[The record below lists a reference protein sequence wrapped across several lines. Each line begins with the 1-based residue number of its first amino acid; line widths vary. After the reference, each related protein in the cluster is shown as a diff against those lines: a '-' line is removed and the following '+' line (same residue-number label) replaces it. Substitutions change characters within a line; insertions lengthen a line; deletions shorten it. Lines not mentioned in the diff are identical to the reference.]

1 MRLIFA
7 TKDLHLVDRSFEGFP
22 LLIGADGWPV
32 EPVQSFLWHVLIE
45 SGESFSTL
53 TWEAYGR
60 RLYDYFAFL
69 EANQLA
75 WNDESLAH
83 SFSILSRYK
92 DWSIG
97 ELALDPRT
105 VNSRLA
111 LVVRFYRWAK
121 QRNLIAILPFGEKRI
136 RAASHSGMLSHVS
149 KPGAE
154 STKISVMVRERRRL
168 IKFLTKE
175 QVKECLVF
183 KTDPSHQIL
192 FHLMVRTGL
201 RSCEARSFPL
211 KYAFNPKLK
220 KGLRQGQMI
229 SVALDPLDMNIKYDR
244 PRTID
249 VPWSLMENMWSYSLY
264 EREIRKSR
272 SGEDASVLLLT
283 NYGRPYSK
291 SAVVDVMKSYERK
304 CGFYVRAHMLRH
316 TYGTYTLR
324 ALRKSKDF
332 QGEPLLYIRD
342 RLGHSDVQT
351 TMIYLHL
358 INQLEA
364 QSVLAYEDEID
375 MMFMADSFTNI
386 WGRTFVP
393 EKKLQG
399 YSAIGYEKFRCCWW

>member
-1 MRLIFA
+1 MRLVFA
-7 TKDLHLVDRSFEGFP
+7 TKDLHLVGRSFEGFP
-22 LLIGADGWPV
+22 LLIGADGYPV
-32 EPVQSFLWHVLIE
+32 EPVQSFLWYILIE
-45 SGESFSTL
+45 SGESLNVL

-75 WNDESLAH
+75 WNDESPAH
-83 SFSILSRYK
+83 GLSVLSRYK
-92 DWSIG
+92 AWSTG

-105 VNSRLA
+105 VNNRLA
-111 LVVRFYRWAK
+111 LIVRFYRWAK
-121 QRNLIAILPFGEKRI
+121 QRSLITILPFGEKLI
-136 RAASHSGMLSHVS
+136 RTVSHSGLLSHVV

-175 QVKECLVF
+175 QVKQCLILE
-183 KTDPSHQIL
+183 TDPSHQIL

-211 KYAFNPKLK
+211 KYVFNPKLK
-220 KGLRQGQMI
+220 KGLRKGQMI
-229 SVALDPLDMNIKYDR
+229 SVALDPQDMYIKYDR
-244 PRTID
+244 PRVID
-249 VPWSLMENMWSYSLY
+249 IPWSLMESMWSYSLHQ
-264 EREIRKSR
+264 REIRKSR
-272 SGEDASVLLLT
+272 CDEDVNVLLLT
-283 NYGRPYSK
+283 NDGRPYSRN
-291 SAVVDVMKSYERK
+291 AVVDVMKSYERK

-324 ALRKSKDF
+324 ALRRSKDF
-332 QGEPLLYIRD
+332 QGEPLLYVRD

-364 QSVLAYEDEID
+364 QSVLAHEDEID
-375 MMFMADSFTNI
+375 MMFMAD
-386 WGRTFVP
+386 
-393 EKKLQG
+393 
-399 YSAIGYEKFRCCWW
+399 